1 MFPFISRNKTPETPE
16 PTPAPAKAAAAPH
29 PLDGV
34 TGGAF
39 SAATSGERAAKVREW
54 LATNPGAEQLQ
65 EVFKELSARDKGA
78 AKAIRERLEELRR
91 AKGQEAIAAEWADKA
106 GKLLGASKLNIADA
120 LAWQRDAA
128 KAGAPLSKEPLAA
141 LKIQLAERIKTIE
154 DLQHRVQVQREAAV
168 LLAQRVEVLST
179 KSYKDAQG
187 AEAALATDVQHWQ
200 DQAAV
205 LEGDASWGSVEARY
219 PTMLDASKSQ
229 LLLVWDAFQ
238 SALKLTLVAAEDAQ
252 APLPTVPVWADEI
265 RAGRGLPTEA
275 EQAAA
280 RAAAAK
286 PPVDPQEAK
295 RGKHAVQEALKA
307 LQAHTAEGHGKGASN
322 AAQQLRAVLK
332 QHGKQIDQELESQV
346 NTALIAAGELE
357 GWQRWSTDK
366 VREELL
372 AKAQGLLTRP
382 EGQELGGRKLQE
394 ALRQLREDWKKADQ
408 SGPTNHALWKKF
420 DEACNAAYKHV
431 EVWLSKVREEG
442 AKHRAEREALI
453 AELKAWVEAHQA
465 STDWK
470 RVQRDLFQFGD
481 RWRAS
486 GHVGEKAYAELQDA
500 WKAAHHAATAPLH
513 AAQKASIARREA
525 MIAQAVELAAAPS
538 LNIDAV
544 RELQRLWQAEAQG
557 VPMDRRHE
565 QKLWDAFRKPLDE
578 AFARKTQ
585 QRERV
590 QHHMSARDQAVLDAS
605 KALEAANHSGDA
617 AKIQAALDGLQQ
629 ALQAQQA
636 PVEQEPAPAPVPAA
650 APVAS
655 AEPEAAAPAADLDV
669 AAETEVDAEAE
680 VPQDGAEPQPEEAAV
695 PAPAPAPVAKRVIA
709 QRSGDDRPG
718 MRRDA
723 PAAPAGRGGKPGDRR
738 DSRDGRD
745 SRGPRPD
752 RGQERRGPDDRFG
765 RGDRMDRAPRE
776 DRGPRLGDAAFRAQ
790 RDAVEHAQAAL
801 RKLATQ
807 AHGQALTQMMDAWS
821 QRNAELLPN
830 AQDLGR
836 LASGARNSW
845 GQAIAAPAAGDG
857 REAMLRLEMAAEV
870 PTPAEHITA
879 RRALQLQL
887 LTRRNDPS
895 PQETWQQDVAK
906 VLATGSDEASA
917 RRLQNAL
924 KALLKK

>member
-1 MFPFISRNKTPETPE
+1 MFPSFLSRNKTPETPE

-29 PLDGV
+29 PLDGL

-65 EVFKELSARDKGA
+65 EVFKELAARDKGA
-78 AKAIRERLEELRR
+78 AKAIRERMEELRR
-91 AKGQEAIAAEWADKA
+91 AKGQEAISAEWAEKA
-106 GKLLGASKLNIADA
+106 GKLLAASKLNIADA

-128 KAGAPLSKEPLAA
+128 KAGAPLSKEPLAS
-141 LKIQLAERIKTIE
+141 LKTQLAERVKTIE

-179 KSYKDAQG
+179 KSYKDAQ
-187 AEAALATDVQHWQ
+187 AADSALAVDVQHWQ
-200 DQAAV
+200 DQAAT
-205 LEGDASWGSVEARY
+205 LESDASWSSVEARY
-219 PTMLDASKSQ
+219 PTMLETSKSQ
-229 LLLVWDAFQ
+229 LLVVWEAFQ
-238 SALKLTLVAAEDAQ
+238 SALQQTLKAAEDAQ
-252 APLPTVPVWADEI
+252 APLPAVPVWADEL
-265 RAGRGLPTEA
+265 RAARGLPTEA

-280 RAAAAK
+280 RAAAK
-286 PPVDPQEAK
+286 PAVKPAADQQGAK
-295 RGKHAVQEALKA
+295 RAKQAVQEALKK
-307 LQAHTAEGHGKGASN
+307 LQEETTEGHGKGASG

-332 QHGKQIDQELESQV
+332 QHGKQIDAELESQV
-346 NTALIAAGELE
+346 NAALIAAGELE
-357 GWQRWSTDK
+357 GWQRWSADK

-394 ALRQLREDWKKADQ
+394 ILRQLREDWKKADQ

-431 EVWLSKVREEG
+431 EVWLAKVREEG
-442 AKHRAEREALI
+442 ALHRAEREALI
-453 AELKAWVEAHQA
+453 AEIKAWTEAHKA
-465 STDWK
+465 STEWK
-470 RVQRDLFQFGD
+470 AMQRDLFQFGD

-486 GHVGEKAYAELQDA
+486 GHVGEKAYAELQAA
-500 WKAAHHAATAPLH
+500 WKAAHHEATAPLH
-513 AAQKASIARREA
+513 TAQKTSIARREA
-525 MIAQAVELAAAPS
+525 MIAQATELAAEPH

-544 RELQRLWQAEAQG
+544 RELQRQWQTEAQG

-590 QHHMSARDQAVLDAS
+590 AQQLSVRDQAVLDAS
-605 KALEAANHSGDA
+605 KALEAANHSGDSQQ
-617 AKIQAALDGLQQ
+617 IQNAIEALQQ
-629 ALQAQQA
+629 ALNAQREQAPAAPEAASAPASA
-636 PVEQEPAPAPVPAA
+636 PVEAVADTPVSTEAEA
-650 APVAS
+650 APETETETEAAEAS
-655 AEPEAAAPAADLDV
+655 ADTAVEA
-669 AAETEVDAEAE
+669 
-680 VPQDGAEPQPEEAAV
+680 
-695 PAPAPAPVAKRVIA
+695 PAPAPAAPAPKPVIA

-718 MRRDA
+718 MKRDA
-723 PAAPAGRGGKPGDRR
+723 PVVAGRGGKPGDRR
-738 DSRDGRD
+738 DGRD
-745 SRGPRPD
+745 SRAPRGD
-752 RGQERRGPDDRFG
+752 RNERRGDDRFG
-765 RGDRMDRAPRE
+765 RGDRFDRAPRE

-790 RDAVEHAQAAL
+790 RDALDHAQAAL
-801 RKLATQ
+801 RKLASQ

-821 QRNAELLPN
+821 KRDASLLPA
-830 AQDLGR
+830 AQELGR
-836 LASGARNSW
+836 MAGAVRSTW
-845 GQAIAAPAAGDG
+845 GQAIAAPAAGNA
-857 REAMLRLEMAAEV
+857 REALLRLEMAAEV
-870 PTPAEHITA
+870 PTPADHIDA

-906 VLATGSDEASA
+906 VLQSDSDEVSA

-924 KALLKK
+924 KSLLKK

>member
-16 PTPAPAKAAAAPH
+16 PAPAPAKAAAAPH

-78 AKAIRERLEELRR
+78 AKAIRERMDEMRR
-91 AKGQEAIAAEWADKA
+91 AKGQEAIAAEWAEKA
-106 GKLLGASKLNIADA
+106 DKLLGASKLNIADA

-128 KAGAPLSKEPLAA
+128 KAGAPLSREPLSA
-141 LKIQLAERIKTIE
+141 LKTQLADRVKTIE

-179 KSYKDAQG
+179 KSYKDAQS

-219 PTMLDASKSQ
+219 PSMLEASKSQ

-238 SALKLTLVAAEDAQ
+238 SALKQTLAAADDAQ

-265 RAGRGLPTEA
+265 RVGRGLPTEV

-286 PPVDPQEAK
+286 PAADPQESKRAK
-295 RGKHAVQEALKA
+295 QVVQEALNA
-307 LQAHTAEGHGKGASN
+307 LQAHTAEGHGKGASS
-322 AAQQLRAVLK
+322 AAQQLRAALK
-332 QHGKQIDQELESQV
+332 QHGKLIDQDLESQV

-357 GWQRWSTDK
+357 GWQRWSADK

-372 AKAQGLLTRP
+372 AKAQGLLARP

-431 EVWLSKVREEG
+431 EVWLAKVREEG

-453 AELKAWVEAHQA
+453 AELKAWVEAHKP

-470 RVQRDLFQFGD
+470 RIQRDLFQFGD

-486 GHVGEKAYAELQDA
+486 GHVGEKAYAELQEA
-500 WKAAHHAATAPLH
+500 WKSALHEASAPLH
-513 AAQKASIARREA
+513 AAQKQSIARREA
-525 MIAQAVELAAAPS
+525 MVAQAVELAAAPN

-544 RELQRLWQAEAQG
+544 RELQRQWQTEAQS

-590 QHHMSARDQAVLDAS
+590 QHQLSARDQAVLDAS

-617 AKIQAALDGLQQ
+617 ARIQAALDGLQQ

-636 PVEQEPAPAPVPAA
+636 PVSAEPAAAAPASAAVPATDKDAAADTTPAEEAAAEDGGGAGGAEVAAPAPAPVP
-650 APVAS
+650 PK
-655 AEPEAAAPAADLDV
+655 P
-669 AAETEVDAEAE
+669 
-680 VPQDGAEPQPEEAAV
+680 
-695 PAPAPAPVAKRVIA
+695 VIA

-723 PAAPAGRGGKPGDRR
+723 PAAAGRTGKPGGDRR
-738 DSRDGRD
+738 DGRDGRD
-745 SRGPRPD
+745 SRGPRSD
-752 RGQERRGPDDRFG
+752 RGQERRGSDDRFG

-807 AHGQALTQMMDAWS
+807 AHGQALMQMMEAWS
-821 QRNAELLPN
+821 KRDAALLPQ

-836 LASGARNSW
+836 LASGSRNSW
-845 GQAIAAPAAGDG
+845 SQAIAAPAAGDG
-857 REAMLRLEMAAEV
+857 SEAMLRLEMAAEV
-870 PTPAEHITA
+870 PTPAEHINA

-906 VLATGSDEASA
+906 VLATSSDEASA

>member
-1 MFPFISRNKTPETPE
+1 MFPSFLSRNKTPETPE

-29 PLDGV
+29 PLDGL

-78 AKAIRERLEELRR
+78 AKAIRERIEELRR

-106 GKLLGASKLNIADA
+106 GKLLAASKLNIADA

-128 KAGAPLSKEPLAA
+128 KAGAPLSKEPLAS
-141 LKIQLAERIKTIE
+141 LKTQLAERVKTIE

-179 KSYKDAQG
+179 KSYKDAQ
-187 AEAALATDVQHWQ
+187 AADSALAADVQHWQ
-200 DQAAV
+200 DQAAA
-205 LEGDASWGSVEARY
+205 LESDASWSSVEARY
-219 PTMLDASKSQ
+219 PTMLDTSKSQ
-229 LLLVWDAFQ
+229 LLVVWEAFQ
-238 SALKLTLVAAEDAQ
+238 SALQQTLKAAEDAQ
-252 APLPTVPVWADEI
+252 APLPAVPVWADEL
-265 RAGRGLPTEA
+265 RAARGLPTEA

-280 RAAAAK
+280 RAAAK
-286 PPVDPQEAK
+286 PAGKPAADPQEAK
-295 RGKHAVQEALKA
+295 RAKQAVQEALKK
-307 LQAHTAEGHGKGASN
+307 LQEQTAEGHGKGASG

-332 QHGKQIDQELESQV
+332 QHGKQIDAELESQV
-346 NTALIAAGELE
+346 NAALIAAGELE
-357 GWQRWSTDK
+357 GWQRWSADK

-394 ALRQLREDWKKADQ
+394 TLRQLREDWKKADQ

-420 DEACNAAYKHV
+420 DDACNAAYKHV
-431 EVWLSKVREEG
+431 EVWLGKVREEG

-453 AELKAWVEAHQA
+453 AELKAWTQAHQA
-465 STDWK
+465 STEWK
-470 RVQRDLFQFGD
+470 AMQRDLFQFGD

-486 GHVGEKAYAELQDA
+486 GHVGEKAYAELQAA
-500 WKAAHHAATAPLH
+500 WKAAHHEATAPLH
-513 AAQKASIARREA
+513 TAQKTSIARREA
-525 MIAQAVELAAAPS
+525 MIAQATELAAAPHLS
-538 LNIDAV
+538 IDAV
-544 RELQRLWQAEAQG
+544 RELQRQWQTEAQG

-590 QHHMSARDQAVLDAS
+590 AQQLSARDQAVLDAS

-617 AKIQAALDGLQQ
+617 QQIQSAIDALQQ
-629 ALQAQQA
+629 ALKAQREQAEVA
-636 PVEQEPAPAPVPAA
+636 PEAVPAPAA
-650 APVAS
+650 APVEVS
-655 AEPEAAAPAADLDV
+655 ADAPPADAQAVSETEAGAAEDGADTAEAPAPTPAPAAPA
-669 AAETEVDAEAE
+669 
-680 VPQDGAEPQPEEAAV
+680 PKP
-695 PAPAPAPVAKRVIA
+695 VIA

-718 MRRDA
+718 MKRDA
-723 PAAPAGRGGKPGDRR
+723 PVVAGRGGKPGDRR
-738 DSRDGRD
+738 DGRDGRD
-745 SRGPRPD
+745 SRAPRGD
-752 RGQERRGPDDRFG
+752 RNERRGDDRFG
-765 RGDRMDRAPRE
+765 RVDRFDRAPRE

-790 RDAVEHAQAAL
+790 RDALDHAQAAL
-801 RKLATQ
+801 RKLASQ

-821 QRNAELLPN
+821 KRDAALLPA
-830 AQDLGR
+830 AQELGR
-836 LASGARNSW
+836 MAGTVRATW
-845 GQAIAAPAAGDG
+845 GQAIAAPAAGDA
-857 REAMLRLEMAAEV
+857 REALLRLEMAAEV
-870 PTPAEHITA
+870 PTPADHIDA

-906 VLATGSDEASA
+906 VLQSGSDEASA

-924 KALLKK
+924 KSLLKK

>member
-1 MFPFISRNKTPETPE
+1 MFPSFLSRNKTPETPE

-29 PLDGV
+29 PLDGL

-78 AKAIRERLEELRR
+78 AKAIRERIEELRR

-106 GKLLGASKLNIADA
+106 GKLLAASKLNIADA

-128 KAGAPLSKEPLAA
+128 KAGAPLSKEPLAS
-141 LKIQLAERIKTIE
+141 LKTQLAERVKTIE

-179 KSYKDAQG
+179 KSYKDAQ
-187 AEAALATDVQHWQ
+187 AADSALAADVQHWQ
-200 DQAAV
+200 DQAAA
-205 LEGDASWGSVEARY
+205 LESDASWSSVEARY
-219 PTMLDASKSQ
+219 PTMLDTSKSQ
-229 LLLVWDAFQ
+229 LLVVWEAFQ
-238 SALKLTLVAAEDAQ
+238 SALQQTLKAAEDAQ
-252 APLPTVPVWADEI
+252 APLPAVPVWADEL
-265 RAGRGLPTEA
+265 RAARGLPTEA

-280 RAAAAK
+280 RAAAK
-286 PPVDPQEAK
+286 PAGKPAADPQEAK
-295 RGKHAVQEALKA
+295 RAKQAVQEALKK
-307 LQAHTAEGHGKGASN
+307 LQEQTAEGHGKGASG

-332 QHGKQIDQELESQV
+332 QHGKQIDAELESQV
-346 NTALIAAGELE
+346 NAALIAAGELE
-357 GWQRWSTDK
+357 GWQRWSADK

-394 ALRQLREDWKKADQ
+394 TLRQLREDWKKADQ

-420 DEACNAAYKHV
+420 DDACNAAYKHV
-431 EVWLSKVREEG
+431 EVWLGKVREEG

-453 AELKAWVEAHQA
+453 AELKAWTQAHQA
-465 STDWK
+465 STEWK
-470 RVQRDLFQFGD
+470 AMQRDLFQFGD

-486 GHVGEKAYAELQDA
+486 GHVGEKAYAELQAA
-500 WKAAHHAATAPLH
+500 WKAAHHEATAPLH
-513 AAQKASIARREA
+513 TAQKTSIARREA
-525 MIAQAVELAAAPS
+525 MIAQATELAAAPH

-544 RELQRLWQAEAQG
+544 RELQRQWQTEAQG

-590 QHHMSARDQAVLDAS
+590 TQQLSARDQAVLDAS

-617 AKIQAALDGLQQ
+617 QQIQSAIDALQQ
-629 ALQAQQA
+629 ALKAQREQAEVA
-636 PVEQEPAPAPVPAA
+636 PEAVSAPAAKPVDVSADAPAPAEA
-650 APVAS
+650 
-655 AEPEAAAPAADLDV
+655 EAAAPETEAA
-669 AAETEVDAEAE
+669 AAEEGADSAE
-680 VPQDGAEPQPEEAAV
+680 
-695 PAPAPAPVAKRVIA
+695 APAPTPAAPAPKPVIA

-718 MRRDA
+718 MKRDA
-723 PAAPAGRGGKPGDRR
+723 PVVAGRGGKPGDRR
-738 DSRDGRD
+738 DGRD
-745 SRGPRPD
+745 SRAPRGD
-752 RGQERRGPDDRFG
+752 RNERRGDDRFG
-765 RGDRMDRAPRE
+765 RGDRFDRAPRE

-790 RDAVEHAQAAL
+790 RDALDHAQAAL
-801 RKLATQ
+801 RKLASQ

-821 QRNAELLPN
+821 KRDAALLPA
-830 AQDLGR
+830 AQELGR
-836 LASGARNSW
+836 MAGTVRATW
-845 GQAIAAPAAGDG
+845 GQAIAAPAAGDA
-857 REAMLRLEMAAEV
+857 REALLRLEMAAEV
-870 PTPAEHITA
+870 PTPADHIDA

-906 VLATGSDEASA
+906 VLQSGSDEASA

-924 KALLKK
+924 KSLLKK

>member
-1 MFPFISRNKTPETPE
+1 MFPSFLSRNKTPETPE

-29 PLDGV
+29 PLDGL

-78 AKAIRERLEELRR
+78 AKAIRERIEELRR

-106 GKLLGASKLNIADA
+106 GKLLAASKLNIADA

-128 KAGAPLSKEPLAA
+128 KAGAPLSKEPLAS
-141 LKIQLAERIKTIE
+141 LKTQLAERVKTIE

-179 KSYKDAQG
+179 KSYKDAQ
-187 AEAALATDVQHWQ
+187 AADSALAADVQHWQ
-200 DQAAV
+200 DQAAA
-205 LEGDASWGSVEARY
+205 LESDASWSSVEARY
-219 PTMLDASKSQ
+219 PTMLDTSKSQ
-229 LLLVWDAFQ
+229 LLVVWEAFQ
-238 SALKLTLVAAEDAQ
+238 SALQQTLKAAEDAQ
-252 APLPTVPVWADEI
+252 APLPAVPVWADEL
-265 RAGRGLPTEA
+265 RAARGLPTEA

-280 RAAAAK
+280 RAAAK
-286 PPVDPQEAK
+286 PAGKPAADPQEAK
-295 RGKHAVQEALKA
+295 RAKQAVQEALKK
-307 LQAHTAEGHGKGASN
+307 LQEQTAEGHGKGASG

-332 QHGKQIDQELESQV
+332 QHGKQIDAELESQV
-346 NTALIAAGELE
+346 NAALIAAGELE
-357 GWQRWSTDK
+357 GWQRWSADK

-394 ALRQLREDWKKADQ
+394 TLRQLREDWKKADQ

-420 DEACNAAYKHV
+420 DDACNAAYKHV
-431 EVWLSKVREEG
+431 EVWLGKVREEG

-453 AELKAWVEAHQA
+453 AELKAWTQAHQA
-465 STDWK
+465 STEWK
-470 RVQRDLFQFGD
+470 AMQRDLFQFGD

-486 GHVGEKAYAELQDA
+486 GHVGEKAYAELQAA
-500 WKAAHHAATAPLH
+500 WKAAHHEATAPLH
-513 AAQKASIARREA
+513 TAQKTSIARREA
-525 MIAQAVELAAAPS
+525 MIAQATELAAAPHLS
-538 LNIDAV
+538 IDAV
-544 RELQRLWQAEAQG
+544 RELQRQWQTEAQG

-590 QHHMSARDQAVLDAS
+590 AQQLSARDQAVLDAS

-617 AKIQAALDGLQQ
+617 QQIQSAIDALQQ
-629 ALQAQQA
+629 ALKAQREQAEVA
-636 PVEQEPAPAPVPAA
+636 PEAVPAPAA
-650 APVAS
+650 APVEVS
-655 AEPEAAAPAADLDV
+655 AD
-669 AAETEVDAEAE
+669 
-680 VPQDGAEPQPEEAAV
+680 
-695 PAPAPAPVAKRVIA
+695 APAPADAQAAPEIEAGVAEDGADTAEAPAPTPAPAAPAPKPVIA

-718 MRRDA
+718 MKRDA
-723 PAAPAGRGGKPGDRR
+723 PVVAGRGGKPGDRR
-738 DSRDGRD
+738 DGRDGRD
-745 SRGPRPD
+745 SRAPRGD
-752 RGQERRGPDDRFG
+752 RNERRGDDRFG
-765 RGDRMDRAPRE
+765 RGDRFDRAPRE

-790 RDAVEHAQAAL
+790 RDALDHAQAAL
-801 RKLATQ
+801 RKLASQ

-821 QRNAELLPN
+821 KRDAALLPA
-830 AQDLGR
+830 AQELGR
-836 LASGARNSW
+836 SMAGTVRATW
-845 GQAIAAPAAGDG
+845 GQAIAAPAAGDA
-857 REAMLRLEMAAEV
+857 REALLRLEMAAEV
-870 PTPAEHITA
+870 PTPADHIDA

-906 VLATGSDEASA
+906 VLQSGSDEASA

-924 KALLKK
+924 KSLLKK